1 MSIDTK
7 KGVPGVP
14 LAALDSIQDEN
25 TRQVLRAI
33 VDGWHVRNGSSG
45 DGKSRFITAAEL
57 GDLSG
62 QVGGMRML
70 VGQVQQDQSK
80 PKTAAEIRR
89 IITDL
94 EASVME
100 SILFKELGDRIT
112 LIDVTAAQNLADGL
126 LNEATARQA
135 AITNEQT
142 IRQAADTSLASQ
154 ITTVTAAVN
163 QNAAAIQNEATA
175 RVAGDTAEAQARQIL
190 AARVGAAEG
199 AIVNEQTARTNAD
212 NAIVSQVNTQFATV
226 NGNLSALQTSQTT
239 TANNVAA
246 LSQSVGTLQVQ
257 VGNNTVALQAESTVR
272 ANTDNDIYAKYS
284 VKIDNNGYVTGF
296 GLISTSNNST
306 PFSEFIVRADRFAIG
321 SPTGPGITPTVPFI
335 VLTTPDADGNQPGVY
350 MRNAM
355 IANAAI
361 GTAQIDDLAVNTAKI
376 QDLAVDTLKIAGG
389 SVTTMTLTEGANDS
403 VAYGTWKMD
412 AVVKSI
418 TLPAG
423 ASGVVVLVT
432 LNAIGTTGTTMRL
445 EIGTNG
451 GRTVSSTAVSVLNG
465 QTSSFV
471 FMAVD
476 EYPAV
481 NPTYWANISNEGPS
495 SGGTIA
501 YSALKMAITGGKR

>member
-14 LAALDSIQDEN
+14 LAALSAIQDQN
-25 TRQVLRAI
+25 TRQVLQAI

-45 DGKSRFITAAEL
+45 SGTSRFITAGEF

-62 QVGGMRML
+62 QVGGLRNL
-70 VGQVQQDQSK
+70 VGQIQQDQSK
-80 PKTAAEIRR
+80 PRTAAEIRR

-112 LIDVTAAQNLADGL
+112 LIDQNLIDGL
-126 LNEATARQA
+126 RAEAIARQA
-135 AITNEQT
+135 AITNEAT
-142 IRQAADTSLASQ
+142 IRQTADTSLASQ

-163 QNAAAIQNEATA
+163 TNAAAIQNETTA
-175 RVAGDTAEAQARQIL
+175 RV
-190 AARVGAAEG
+190 
-199 AIVNEQTARTNAD
+199 NSD
-212 NAIVSQVNTQFATV
+212 NALSQQISTQIASVNS
-226 NGNLSALQTSQTT
+226 NLSALQTQQTT

-246 LSQSVGTLQVQ
+246 LSQSVSTLQVT
-257 VGNNTVALQAESTVR
+257 VGQNVVALQQESTVR

-296 GLISTSNNST
+296 GLISTSNNSI
-306 PFSEFIVRADRFAIG
+306 PYSEFMIRADRFAIG
-321 SPTGPGITPTVPFI
+321 SPAVPRPIVGYYPDGTPIYGAAPTATVPFI
-335 VLTTPDADGNQPGVY
+335 VLTTPDANGTPPGVY

-361 GTAQIDDLAVNTAKI
+361 GTAQIDDLAVNT
-376 QDLAVDTLKIAGG
+376 LKIAGG
-389 SVTTMTLTEGANDS
+389 SVTTMTLADGANDN
-403 VAYGTWKMD
+403 VAFGTTKLD
-412 AVVKSI
+412 AVVRSI
-418 TLPAG
+418 SLPSG

-432 LNAIGTTGTTMRL
+432 MNAIGLGAGTTMRV
-445 EIGTNG
+445 EINTNG
-451 GRTVSSTAVSVLNG
+451 PRTISSTAVSVLNN

-481 NPTYWANISNEGPS
+481 NPVYWVNISNQTP
-495 SGGTIA
+495 SGGSTIA